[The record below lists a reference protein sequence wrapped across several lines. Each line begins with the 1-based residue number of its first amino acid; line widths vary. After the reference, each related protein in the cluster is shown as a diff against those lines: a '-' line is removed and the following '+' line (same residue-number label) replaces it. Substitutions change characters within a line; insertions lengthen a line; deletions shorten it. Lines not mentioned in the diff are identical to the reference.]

1 MESRKYQD
9 VKRNNYPSLSQ
20 ERATDGGRKTIIV
33 ENSSGHKVQRND
45 PEGTRRENQAA
56 PPSSGA
62 ENKIKTVKELLIWQ
76 RGLSLVKQIYQ
87 ATKSF
92 PREEVYGIVAQMKK
106 SAVSVPSNI
115 AEGFRRRHSKE
126 FKQFLNIGLGSLA
139 ELETQVFI
147 SGDLAYLA
155 ADVKDSLL
163 EQIDHLTAMMINL
176 SKKM

>member
-1 MESRKYQD
+1 MENRKYQNS
-9 VKRNNYPSLSQ
+9 KQNNYSSPDVRSTANG
-20 ERATDGGRKTIIV
+20 ERKTTGGERRMV
-33 ENSSGHKVQRND
+33 DGVQSNVSGENRL
-45 PEGTRRENQAA
+45 ENQAVA
-56 PPSSGA
+56 PTTP

-76 RGLSLVKQIYQ
+76 KGLSLVKQIYQ

-92 PREEVYGIVAQMKK
+92 PREEVYGIVAQMKR

-139 ELETQVFI
+139 ELETQVLI
-147 SGDLAYLA
+147 SGELAYLA
-155 ADVKDSLL
+155 ADVKGGLL
-163 EQIDHLTAMMINL
+163 EQIDHLTAMMISL

>member
-1 MESRKYQD
+1 MENRNYQNS
-9 VKRNNYPSLSQ
+9 KQNNYFSPSVRGTAHS
-20 ERATDGGRKTIIV
+20 ERKTTGQ
-33 ENSSGHKVQRND
+33 ENQAGNAARHNAS
-45 PEGTRRENQAA
+45 RENQPGNQGSTPAT
-56 PPSSGA
+56 P

-76 RGLSLVKQIYQ
+76 KGLVLVKQVYQ

-92 PREEVYGIVAQMKK
+92 PREEVYGIVAQMRR

-139 ELETQVFI
+139 ELETQVLI
-147 SGDLAYLA
+147 SGELAYLA
-155 ADVKDSLL
+155 ADIKASLL
-163 EQIDHLTAMMINL
+163 EEIDHLTAMMISL